1 MIFFLIS
8 QSEIRSHDVNYET
21 VLMKGHKICFFMQKI
36 RKIITKLSML
46 PLLIWNTEKQNI
58 NQITYLAKSRHFK

>member
-8 QSEIRSHDVNYET
+8 QSEIRSYDVNYET
-21 VLMKGHKICFFMQKI
+21 VLMKGHKIFFMQKI

-46 PLLIWNTEKQNI
+46 PLLIWNTDEQNI
-58 NQITYLAKSRHFK
+58 NQKTYLAKKRHF